1 MKKSFLIILLLA
13 YQFAQSQTIAD
24 LLSPAFPT
32 SIVADH
38 QGASVAWVFNDK
50 GSRNIF
56 YGNPANNNITQ
67 LTNYKGDDGV
77 DIANLCFAI
86 NDAKI
91 YFVRGNTLNN
101 KGEAANPAQLQFTT
115 EQNIYSVDINTR
127 QVKKLV
133 KGNNPLI
140 SPDGKLLLYT
150 LSGKVWKINTNEE
163 SPVPQ
168 QLFFSRG
175 SSSGLQF
182 NKTGTQLL
190 FVSSREEHNFIGVY
204 DFATNSVRFP
214 EPGTYVDSDPVWNEA
229 GTHIAFVRRPFVR
242 NNFPFTPKR
251 DQAPWEIRMVDVNT
265 GKGITVFK
273 ADQGVGSVFV
283 DDLPAV
289 ATKISWTKDDHII
302 FPWEKTGWMH
312 LYSVQVATKK
322 VLELT
327 PGNGEVETVQLSPD
341 GNNIYYVTNIGDSNR
356 RHIWKTTATSK
367 APVLVTPGKGI
378 DYSPV
383 VLNSGL
389 AYFSASAI
397 KPAWPMFISTE
408 GKVQAI
414 ASNLFPAN
422 FPSNLVTPQT
432 IMVKALDNQLA
443 PAQLFLPNNYDANK
457 KYPAIIF
464 LHGGSRRQMLEG
476 FNYGYYYSNA
486 YALNEYFAQ
495 QGYIVMALNY
505 RSGIGY
511 GFNFREAKNYGMSG
525 GAEVNDL
532 IGAGEYLKARK
543 DVDASKIGLWGG
555 SYGGYLTAHG
565 LTRRSDLFSVGVDI
579 HGVHN
584 WNDEEP
590 TFAPWYDSLRYTAFA
605 QTAYKSSPVYNA
617 TTWKSPVLFMH
628 GDDDRNVPFTET
640 IHMIHQLRKQ
650 GVEVE
655 EKIFPDEI
663 HAFLLYNSWLTV
675 DEKTFE
681 FIHRHFNKK

>member
-1 MKKSFLIILLLA
+1 MKKVILFIFLTVHQA
-13 YQFAQSQTIAD
+13 AQSQTIAD

-32 SIVADH
+32 SLVADH
-38 QGASVAWVFNDK
+38 KGESVAWVFNEK
-50 GSRNIF
+50 GSRNIY
-56 YGNPANNNITQ
+56 YGNPALNNITP
-67 LTNYKGDDGV
+67 LTTYKGDDGV
-77 DIANLCFAI
+77 DIANLTFSI
-86 NDAKI
+86 NDDKI
-91 YFVRGNTLNN
+91 YFVRGNSTNN
-101 KGEAANPAQLQFTT
+101 KGEAANPAQLQYTT
-115 EQNIYSVDINTR
+115 EQNIYSVDIISH
-127 QVKKLV
+127 QVKKIA
-133 KGNNPLI
+133 KGNNPI
-140 SPDGKLLLYT
+140 VSPDGKLLLYT
-150 LSGKVWKINTNEE
+150 LAGKVWKINTTEE
-163 SPVPQ
+163 TPTPQ
-168 QLFFSRG
+168 VLFLSRG
-175 SSSGLQF
+175 NSSGLQF
-182 NKTGTQLL
+182 NKSGTKLL
-190 FVSSREEHNFIGVY
+190 FVSSREEHNFIGIY
-204 DFATNSVRFP
+204 DFANNTVSFP
-214 EPGTYVDSDPVWNEA
+214 EPGTYLDSDPVWNDA
-229 GTHIAFVRRPFVR
+229 GTHIAFVRRAFVR

-251 DQAPWEIRMVDVNT
+251 EQAPWEIRVIELASLKAT
-265 GKGITVFK
+265 TIFK

-289 ATKISWTKDDHII
+289 ATKIAWTRDDHII

-312 LYSVQVATKK
+312 LYSVHLNTKK
-322 VLELT
+322 TRELT
-327 PGNGEVETVQLSPD
+327 SGNGEVETFQIAPD
-341 GNNIYYVTNIGDSNR
+341 GNTIYYVTNIGDSNR
-356 RHIWKTTATSK
+356 RHIWKTNALNNQPSLITK
-367 APVLVTPGKGI
+367 GKGI
-378 DYSPV
+378 DFSPV
-383 VLNSGL
+383 VLKTGM
-389 AYFSASAI
+389 AYLSASAS
-397 KPAWPMFISTE
+397 KPAWPMFLSKE
-408 GKVQAI
+408 GALQAL
-414 ASNLFPAN
+414 ASQVFPAN
-422 FPSNLVTPQT
+422 FPANLVTPQT
-432 IMVKALDNQLA
+432 IMVKATDNQLA
-443 PAQLFLPNNYDANK
+443 PAQLFLPLNYDANK

-543 DVDASKIGLWGG
+543 DVDGAKIGLWGG

-590 TFAPWYDSLRYTAFA
+590 TFAPWYDSLRYTTFA

-617 TTWKSPVLFMH
+617 KTWKSPVLFMH

-640 IHMIHQLRKQ
+640 IHMIHQLRRQ

-663 HAFLLYNSWLTV
+663 HAFLLYHSWLTV

-681 FIHRHFNKK
+681 FIHRHFNK